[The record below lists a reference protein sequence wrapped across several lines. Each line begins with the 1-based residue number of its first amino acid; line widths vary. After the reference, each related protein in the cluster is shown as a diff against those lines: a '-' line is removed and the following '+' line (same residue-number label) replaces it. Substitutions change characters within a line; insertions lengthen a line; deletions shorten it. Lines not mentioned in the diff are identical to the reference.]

1 MDNQFSTSVLLP
13 YPLKTSVDLW
23 FSDVFRV
30 YRSGTLLENGF
41 ISEPKFANHHYKLT
55 SVFGCIWERFRRTF
69 FLVFITTGG
78 HKTTK
83 SHNELFF
90 FCEKKDGGEGSWA
103 KGLNIWEW
111 EAKKIKQVG
120 TREALKSKYLSSKKE
135 YNTQRRKYVK
145 TSRQTKKANYMYPA
159 SKLWWASYNSREKS
173 KKYWKCNI
181 LYEQIFEFRLMY
193 IVSYPPKIR
202 GVFLFLKFGQRGGS
216 WKNCS
221 EIGGLVERGGS
232 S

>member
-41 ISEPKFANHHYKLT
+41 ISKPKFANHHYKLT
-55 SVFGCIWERFRRTF
+55 SSVFGCIWERFRRTF

-90 FCEKKDGGEGSWA
+90 FYEKKDGGEGSWA

-120 TREALKSKYLSSKKE
+120 TREALKSKYLSRIQYSK
-135 YNTQRRKYVK
+135 TQIRKNVK
-145 TSRQTKKANYMYPA
+145 TNQ
-159 SKLWWASYNSREKS
+159 KS
-173 KKYWKCNI
+173 
-181 LYEQIFEFRLMY
+181 
-193 IVSYPPKIR
+193 
-202 GVFLFLKFGQRGGS
+202 
-216 WKNCS
+216 
-221 EIGGLVERGGS
+221 
-232 S
+232 